1 MAGISSHRKEHNRAL
16 ELPEII
22 SGVLVLFVV
31 LWEACFMPVE
41 TGGGE
46 RQAFFNAAHL
56 LLCSLVLFNTLAV
69 LAHIVAVILRRC
81 MPARSLW
88 TQFIIG
94 LFSCAAFLAPLLCA
108 VPPQLYI
115 LTLLLS
121 FCVGGFSILNLLGYW
136 RERKLGPVK
145 GRARPWSPA
154 VVFFSGMVAFVL
166 VSALILLTP
175 GASHEQLSFEDAFFM
190 AASATSITG
199 LASFNISEALTPLGK
214 AVILADIQIGAIG
227 VMTFSYFV
235 LIMVGKKL
243 ALRDSMTL
251 SGMLDQEGVQVV
263 PSLVKAVI
271 FVTLTVELL
280 GALFFYFTWQGAPGI
295 PQENLWQR
303 AAFLSIS
310 SFCNAGLLLDSSYI
324 CINSLIGTQL
334 AMLVLMFAGTLGFGL
349 YLEGLT
355 RLRRRIS
362 GGHNP
367 LLWSTHSWLVLRLTL
382 IITLVGT
389 LGLGLLGSLEPS
401 AASAA
406 QAGQGV
412 WDTLA
417 NFGSGLWNSVGRSAG
432 FTLAD
437 IGEYGPVYKL
447 FLCFLMFVGG
457 NPAGTGGGVYAPVFA
472 LCVLEVLR
480 VLRGEPDVVLHSR
493 RIARNT
499 VERAMA
505 TVVLSLF
512 WIIGTTMLLLLL
524 EPALAAQEGGLLR
537 LLFEEV
543 SAYTTTG
550 YSLGVTAEISP
561 FSKFLISANM
571 IFGRIGMF
579 TFMMIFIRQR
589 DALPVKYPVT
599 RLPLN

>member
-1 MAGISSHRKEHNRAL
+1 MGTISHRKAHDRAL

-22 SGVLVLFVV
+22 SGVLVLVVV

-56 LLCSLVLFNTLAV
+56 LLCSLVLFNTAAV
-69 LAHIVAVILRRC
+69 LAHVLAVIFRRC
-81 MPARSLW
+81 MPARALW
-88 TQFIIG
+88 TQLLVG
-94 LFSCAAFLAPLLCA
+94 LASGAAFLAPLWYEL
-108 VPPQLYI
+108 PPQMYI
-115 LTLLLS
+115 VTLLLS
-121 FCVGGFSILNLLGYW
+121 FIVGGFSFLNILSYW
-136 RERKLGPVK
+136 RERKLGPLR
-145 GRARPWSPA
+145 GRSRPWSPT
-154 VVFFSGMVAFVL
+154 VVFFTGMLAFVM

-175 GASHEQLSFEDAFFM
+175 GAAHQQLSFPDAFFM

-199 LASFNISEALTPLGK
+199 LSTVNISHVLTPLGK

-227 VMTFSYFV
+227 VITFSYFV

-243 ALRDSMTL
+243 ALRDSMNL
-251 SGMLDQEGVQVV
+251 SGLLDQEGVQVV
-263 PSLVKAVI
+263 PALVKAVM
-271 FVTLTVELL
+271 FVTFTVEML
-280 GALFFYFTWQGAPGI
+280 GALYFYFAWQGTEGI
-295 PQENLWQR
+295 EQAHLWQR
-303 AAFLSIS
+303 AIFLSVS
-310 SFCNAGLLLDSSYI
+310 SFCNAGLLLDSASA
-324 CINSLIGTQL
+324 CIQAHVGTQV

-355 RLRRRIS
+355 RLRRRLS
-362 GGHNP
+362 GARNP
-367 LLWSTHSWLVLRLTL
+367 LLWSTHSWLVVRVTL

-389 LGLGLLGSLEPS
+389 FGMGLLGCFEPS
-401 AASAA
+401 QAAMP
-406 QAGQGV
+406 AGNWGESL
-412 WDTLA
+412 T
-417 NFGSGLWNSVGRSAG
+417 NFGIGLWNSVGRSAG
-432 FTLAD
+432 FSLTD

-447 FLCFLMFVGG
+447 FLSFMMFVGG
-457 NPAGTGGGVYAPVFA
+457 NPASTGGGVYAPVFA

-480 VLRGEPDVVLHSR
+480 VLRGEPDVVLHNR
-493 RIARNT
+493 RVARNT

-512 WIIGTTMLLLLL
+512 WIAGTTMLLLLL
-524 EPALAAQEGGLLR
+524 EPGIASHEGGLLR
-537 LLFEEV
+537 LFFEEV

-550 YSLGVTAEISP
+550 YSLGATMELSDL
-561 FSKFLISANM
+561 SKFLISANM

-589 DALPVKYPVT
+589 DASPVKYPVT

>member
-1 MAGISSHRKEHNRAL
+1 MAGIFHRKEHNRTL

-41 TGGGE
+41 TGSGE
-46 RQAFFNAAHL
+46 RQAFFNATHL
-56 LLCSLVLFNTLAV
+56 LLCSLVLFNTAAV
-69 LAHIVAVILRRC
+69 LAHVVAVICRRC
-81 MPARSLW
+81 MPSRTLW
-88 TQFIIG
+88 TQLLVG
-94 LFSCAAFLAPLLCA
+94 LASGAAFLTPLWYEL
-108 VPPQLYI
+108 PPQVYI
-115 LTLLLS
+115 VALLLS
-121 FCVGGFSILNLLGYW
+121 FCVGGFSLLNLLSHW

-154 VVFFSGMVAFVL
+154 VVFFTGMVTFVT

-175 GASHEQLSFEDAFFM
+175 GAAYTQISFEDAFFM

-280 GALFFYFTWQGAPGI
+280 GALFFYFSWLGAEGI

-310 SFCNAGLLLDSSYI
+310 SFCNAGLLLDSSYT
-324 CINSLIGTQL
+324 CINAHIGTQV
-334 AMLVLMFAGTLGFGL
+334 AMLILMFAGTLGFGL
-349 YLEGLT
+349 YLEGMT
-355 RLRRRIS
+355 RLRRRLS
-362 GGHNP
+362 GGRNP

-389 LGLGLLGSLEPS
+389 VGLALLGSFEPS
-401 AASAA
+401 AATAA
-406 QAGQGV
+406 NSGEGLWSGIANVGV
-412 WDTLA
+412 
-417 NFGSGLWNSVGRSAG
+417 GLWNSVGRSAG
-432 FTLAD
+432 FTLSD

-480 VLRGEPDVVLHSR
+480 VLRGEPDVVLHNR

-505 TVVLSLF
+505 TVVLSIF
-512 WIIGTTMLLLLL
+512 WIVGTTMLLLLL
-524 EPALAAQEGGLLR
+524 EPAIAAQEGGLLR

-550 YSLGVTAEISP
+550 YSLGVTTEISP

-589 DALPVKYPVT
+589 DASPVKFPVT

>member
-1 MAGISSHRKEHNRAL
+1 MAGILHSREHNRAL

-22 SGVLVLFVV
+22 SGVLVLLVV

-41 TGGGE
+41 SGGGE

-56 LLCSLVLFNTLAV
+56 LLCSLVLFNALAV
-69 LAHIVAVILRRC
+69 FIHVVTVIFRRH
-81 MPARSLW
+81 MPSRSLW
-88 TQFIIG
+88 TQLLVSLASG
-94 LFSCAAFLAPLLCA
+94 AAFLSSVWYE
-108 VPPQLYI
+108 VPSEMYI
-115 LTLLLS
+115 VTLLLS
-121 FCVGGFSILNLLGYW
+121 FCVGGFAILNILSYW

-154 VVFFSGMVAFVL
+154 VVFFTGMVAFVT

-175 GASHEQLSFEDAFFM
+175 GAAHEQLSFEDAFFM

-199 LASFNISEALTPLGK
+199 LSSINISEALTPLGK

-280 GALFFYFTWQGAPGI
+280 GALFFYFTWLGAEGI
-295 PQENLWQR
+295 PQVNLWQR

-310 SFCNAGLLLDSSYI
+310 SFCNAGLLLDSSYT
-324 CINSLIGTQL
+324 CINAHVGTQI

-355 RLRRRIS
+355 RLRRRLS
-362 GGHNP
+362 GGRNP
-367 LLWSTHSWLVLRLTL
+367 LLWSTHSWLVLRLTI
-382 IITLVGT
+382 IITLVGAF
-389 LGLGLLGSLEPS
+389 GLGILGCFEPS
-401 AASAA
+401 AAAA
-406 QAGQGV
+406 RNAGNGLWDGV
-412 WDTLA
+412 A
-417 NFGSGLWNSVGRSAG
+417 NFGIALWNSVGRSAG

-437 IGEYGPVYKL
+437 LGEYGVVYKL

-505 TVVLSLF
+505 TVVLSMF
-512 WIIGTTMLLLLL
+512 WIVGTTMLLLLL
-524 EPALAAQEGGLLR
+524 EPAIAAQEGGLLR

-561 FSKFLISANM
+561 LSQFLISANM

-589 DALPVKYPVT
+589 EASPVKFPVT

>member
-1 MAGISSHRKEHNRAL
+1 MAGISHSKEHNRAL

-41 TGGGE
+41 SGAGE
-46 RQAFFNAAHL
+46 RRAFFNAAHL
-56 LLCSLVLFNTLAV
+56 LLCCLVLFNTTAV
-69 LAHIVAVILRRC
+69 LAHTLAVICRRC

-88 TQFIIG
+88 TQLIIG
-94 LFSCAAFLAPLLCA
+94 IISSAAFLAPFRHEM
-108 VPPQLYI
+108 PPQVYI
-115 LTLLLS
+115 ATLLLS
-121 FCVGGFSILNLLGYW
+121 FIVGGFSILNLLSYW
-136 RERKLGPVK
+136 RERRLGPVK

-154 VVFFSGMVAFVL
+154 VVFFTGMVAFVL

-175 GASHEQLSFEDAFFM
+175 GAAVRQLSFEDAFFM

-199 LASFNISEALTPLGK
+199 LSCFNISESLTPLGK
-214 AVILADIQIGAIG
+214 AVILADVQIGAIG

-263 PSLVKAVI
+263 PALVKAVI
-271 FVTLTVELL
+271 FVTLTLELI
-280 GALFFYFTWQGAPGI
+280 GAIFFYFSWQGAVGL
-295 PQENLWQR
+295 PQEHLWQR
-303 AAFLSIS
+303 AIFLSIA
-310 SFCNAGLLLDSSYI
+310 SFCNAGLLLDSSYA
-324 CINSLIGTQL
+324 CINTQIGTQI
-334 AMLVLMFAGTLGFGL
+334 AMLILMFAGTLGFGL

-362 GGHNP
+362 GGRNP

-389 LGLGLLGSLEPS
+389 VGLGLLGCFEPS
-401 AASAA
+401 AAASA
-406 QAGQGV
+406 QSGNGV
-412 WDTLA
+412 WNALA
-417 NFGSGLWNSVGRSAG
+417 NFGAGLWNSVGRSAG

-437 IGEYGPVYKL
+437 IQEYGVVYKL
-447 FLCFLMFVGG
+447 FLSFLMFVGG

-493 RIARNT
+493 RVARNT

-512 WIIGTTMLLLLL
+512 WIAGTTMLLLLL
-524 EPALAAQEGGLLR
+524 EPAIAAQDGGLLR
-537 LLFEEV
+537 LFFEEV

-550 YSLGVTAEISP
+550 YSLGVTEELSAL
-561 FSKFLISANM
+561 SKFIISANM

-589 DALPVKYPVT
+589 DAAPVKYPIT

>member
-1 MAGISSHRKEHNRAL
+1 MPAISHRREHSRAL

-22 SGVLVLFVV
+22 SGVLVLLVV
-31 LWEACFMPVE
+31 LWEACFMPAE

-46 RQAFFNAAHL
+46 REAFFNAAHL
-56 LLCSLVLFNTLAV
+56 LLCSLVLFNTAAVLVHALAV
-69 LAHIVAVILRRC
+69 IIR
-81 MPARSLW
+81 RSLPSRALC
-88 TQFIIG
+88 TQLFVG
-94 LFSCAAFLAPLLCA
+94 LLSCAAFLAPLRYAL
-108 VPPQLYI
+108 PPQIYI

-121 FCVGGFSILNLLGYW
+121 FCVGGFALLNILSYC
-136 RERKLGPVK
+136 
-145 GRARPWSPA
+145 RARMQGPGRGRGRRWSPA
-154 VVFFSGMVAFVL
+154 EVFFTGMVAFVM

-175 GASHEQLSFEDAFFM
+175 GASYQQLSFEDAFFM

-199 LASFNISEALTPLGK
+199 LSCFNISEVLTPLGK

-235 LIMVGKKL
+235 LIMVGRKL

-280 GALFFYFTWQGAPGI
+280 GALFFYFSWQGAEGI
-295 PQENLWQR
+295 PQANLWQR
-303 AAFLSIS
+303 AAFLAIA
-310 SFCNAGLLLDSSYI
+310 SFCNAGLLLDSTAV
-324 CINSLIGTQL
+324 CINGRIGTQV
-334 AMLVLMFAGTLGFGL
+334 AMLLLMFAGTLGFGL
-349 YLEGLT
+349 YLEGIT
-355 RLRRRIS
+355 RLRRRLS
-362 GGHNP
+362 GARNP
-367 LLWSTHSWLVLRLTL
+367 LLWSTHSWLVLRLTI

-389 LGLGLLGSLEPS
+389 VGLGLLGCLEPS
-401 AASAA
+401 AAAV
-406 QAGQGV
+406 AGAGGSFAEA
-412 WDTLA
+412 LG
-417 NFGSGLWNSVGRSAG
+417 NFGAALWNSVGRSAG
-432 FTLAD
+432 FTLSD

-447 FLCFLMFVGG
+447 FLCALMFVGG

-480 VLRGEPDVVLHSR
+480 VLRGEPDVVLHR
-493 RIARNT
+493 RCIARNT

-505 TVVLSLF
+505 TVVLSIF
-512 WIIGTTMLLLLL
+512 WIAGTTMLLLLL
-524 EPALAAQEGGLLR
+524 EPAIAAQEGGFLR

-550 YSLGVTAEISP
+550 YSLGATAEISAV
-561 FSKFLISANM
+561 SKFLISANM

-589 DALPVKYPVT
+589 ETSFIRYPVT

>member
-1 MAGISSHRKEHNRAL
+1 MAGFSHKREHNRAL

-22 SGVLVLFVV
+22 SGVLVLLVV
-31 LWEACFMPVE
+31 LWEVCFMPVE
-41 TGGGE
+41 SGTGE
-46 RQAFFNAAHL
+46 REAFFNATHL
-56 LLCSLVLFNTLAV
+56 LLCCLVLFNSAAV
-69 LAHIVAVILRRC
+69 FVHAVAVISHRRL
-81 MPARSLW
+81 PSRSLW
-88 TQFIIG
+88 TQLFIG
-94 LFSCAAFLAPLLCA
+94 LVSSAAFLSSVWYEVPL
-108 VPPQLYI
+108 PMYI
-115 LTLLLS
+115 VTLLLS
-121 FCVGGFSILNLLGYW
+121 FCVGGFSFLNILSYW
-136 RERKLGPVK
+136 RERKQGPVK

-154 VVFFSGMVAFVL
+154 VVFFTGMVAFVT

-175 GASHEQLSFEDAFFM
+175 GAAHHQLSFENAFFM

-199 LASFNISEALTPLGK
+199 LSSINISEALTPLGK

-280 GALFFYFTWQGAPGI
+280 GALFFFFTWHGMEGI
-295 PQENLWQR
+295 PQVNLWQR

-310 SFCNAGLLLDSSYI
+310 SFCNAGLLLDSSYA
-324 CINSLIGTQL
+324 CINASLSTQL

-355 RLRRRIS
+355 RLRRRLS
-362 GGHNP
+362 GGRNP

-389 LGLGLLGSLEPS
+389 FGLGLLGCFEPS
-401 AASAA
+401 AAAA
-406 QAGQGV
+406 SHTGNG
-412 WDTLA
+412 LGEGLS
-417 NFGSGLWNSVGRSAG
+417 NFGVALWNSVGRSAG

-437 IGEYGPVYKL
+437 IHEYGVVYKL
-447 FLCFLMFVGG
+447 FLCLLMFIGG

-493 RIARNT
+493 CIARNT

-505 TVVLSLF
+505 TVVLSFF
-512 WIIGTTMLLLLL
+512 WIVGTTMLLLLL
-524 EPALAAQEGGLLR
+524 EPAIAMQEGGLLR

-550 YSLGVTAEISP
+550 YSLGVTADISP
-561 FSKFLISANM
+561 VSKFIISANM

-579 TFMMIFIRQR
+579 TFMMVFIRQR
-589 DALPVKYPVT
+589 DASPVKYPVT

>member
-1 MAGISSHRKEHNRAL
+1 MAGILHRKEHKRAL

-31 LWEACFMPVE
+31 LWEACFMPVD

-46 RQAFFNAAHL
+46 RQAFFNATHL
-56 LLCSLVLFNTLAV
+56 LLCCLVLFNTAAV
-69 LAHIVAVILRRC
+69 LAHVLTVACRRS

-88 TQFIIG
+88 TQLFIG
-94 LFSCAAFLAPLLCA
+94 LVSCAAFLAPFWYELPA
-108 VPPQLYI
+108 QVYI
-115 LTLLLS
+115 VTLVLS
-121 FCVGGFSILNLLGYW
+121 FIVGGFALLNILSYW
-136 RERKLGPVK
+136 RERKLGPVR

-154 VVFFSGMVAFVL
+154 VVFFTGMVTFVT

-175 GASHEQLSFEDAFFM
+175 GAAHTQLAFEDAFFM

-199 LASFNISEALTPLGK
+199 LSSINISETLTPLGK

-243 ALRDSMTL
+243 ALRDSMNL
-251 SGMLDQEGVQVV
+251 SGLLDQEGVQVV

-280 GALFFYFTWQGAPGI
+280 GALYFYFTWQGMPGI

-310 SFCNAGLLLDSSYI
+310 SFCNAGLLLDSSYA
-324 CINSLIGTQL
+324 CINSSVGTQVT
-334 AMLVLMFAGTLGFGL
+334 MLLLMFAGTLGFGL
-349 YLEGLT
+349 YLECIT
-355 RLRRRIS
+355 RLRRRLS
-362 GGHNP
+362 GGRNP

-389 LGLGLLGSLEPS
+389 LGLGLLGSFEPS
-401 AASAA
+401 AAAVS
-406 QAGQGV
+406 GNGF
-412 WDTLA
+412 WDALA
-417 NFGSGLWNSVGRSAG
+417 NFGVALWNSVGRSAG
-432 FTLAD
+432 FTLSD
-437 IGEYGPVYKL
+437 IVEYGPVYKL

-493 RIARNT
+493 RIAHNT

-505 TVVLSLF
+505 TVVLSIF
-512 WIIGTTMLLLLL
+512 WIVGTTMLLLLL
-524 EPALAAQEGGLLR
+524 EPAIAAQEGGLLR

-561 FSKFLISANM
+561 FSKFIICANM

-589 DALPVKYPVT
+589 DAAPVKFPVT

>member
-1 MAGISSHRKEHNRAL
+1 MAGVFHRKEHNRAL

-46 RQAFFNAAHL
+46 REAFFNATHL
-56 LLCSLVLFNTLAV
+56 LLCCLVLFNTAAVLTHVLAV
-69 LAHIVAVILRRC
+69 ICRRC

-88 TQFIIG
+88 TQLLTG
-94 LFSCAAFLAPLLCA
+94 LACSAAFLGSVWYE
-108 VPPQLYI
+108 VPPQMYI
-115 LTLLLS
+115 ATLLLS
-121 FCVGGFSILNLLGYW
+121 FFAGGFALLNILGYW
-136 RERKLGPVK
+136 RERRRGPVK
-145 GRARPWSPA
+145 GQARPWSPA
-154 VVFFSGMVAFVL
+154 VVFFTGMVAFVL
-166 VSALILLTP
+166 VSSLILLTP
-175 GASHEQLSFEDAFFM
+175 GAASVQLSFEDAFFM

-199 LASFNISEALTPLGK
+199 LASFNISEVLTPLGK
-214 AVILADIQIGAIG
+214 SVILADIQIGAIG

-243 ALRDSMTL
+243 ALRDSMNL
-251 SGMLDQEGVQVV
+251 SGLLDQEGVQVI

-271 FVTLTVELL
+271 FVTLIVEFL
-280 GALFFYFTWQGAPGI
+280 GALFFYFSWQGVEGI
-295 PQENLWQR
+295 SQANLWQR
-303 AAFLSIS
+303 AVFLSVS
-310 SFCNAGLLLDSSYI
+310 SFCNAGLLLDSSYA
-324 CINSLIGTQL
+324 CINALPGTQL
-334 AMLVLMFAGTLGFGL
+334 AMLVLMFAGTLGFGV

-355 RLRRRIS
+355 RLRRRFS
-362 GGHNP
+362 GGRNP
-367 LLWSTHSWLVLRLTL
+367 LLWSTHSWLVLRLTI

-389 LGLGLLGSLEPS
+389 LGLGLLGCFEPS
-401 AASAA
+401 AAAA
-406 QAGQGV
+406 SNSS
-412 WDTLA
+412 W
-417 NFGSGLWNSVGRSAG
+417 GSGISAFGAALWNSVGRSAG

-437 IGEYGPVYKL
+437 IGEYGVVYKL
-447 FLCFLMFVGG
+447 FLCFLMFIGG

-480 VLRGEPDVVLHSR
+480 VLRGEPDVVLHGR

-505 TVVLSLF
+505 TVVLSIF
-512 WIIGTTMLLLLL
+512 WITGTTMLLLLL
-524 EPALAAQEGGLLR
+524 EPGLAAQEGGLLR
-537 LLFEEV
+537 LFFEEV

-550 YSLGVTAEISP
+550 YSLGVTAELSAL
-561 FSKFLISANM
+561 SQFLISANM

-589 DALPVKYPVT
+589 DASPVKYPVT

>member
-1 MAGISSHRKEHNRAL
+1 MAGISHRREHNRAL

-22 SGVLVLFVV
+22 SGVLVLVVV

-46 RQAFFNAAHL
+46 RQAFFNATHL
-56 LLCSLVLFNTLAV
+56 LLCCLVLFNTAAV
-69 LAHIVAVILRRC
+69 LAHVVTVICRRC

-88 TQFIIG
+88 TQLFVG
-94 LFSCAAFLAPLLCA
+94 LASCAAFLAPLWYKLPA
-108 VPPQLYI
+108 YI
-115 LTLLLS
+115 YIVTLVLS
-121 FCVGGFSILNLLGYW
+121 FIVGGFAILNIISYW
-136 RERKLGPVK
+136 RERKLGPVR

-154 VVFFSGMVAFVL
+154 VVFFTGMVAFVT

-175 GASHEQLSFEDAFFM
+175 GAAHTQLSFEDAFFM

-243 ALRDSMTL
+243 ALRDSMNL

-263 PSLVKAVI
+263 PALVKAVI

-280 GALFFYFTWQGAPGI
+280 GALYFYFSWQGAAGI
-295 PQENLWQR
+295 PQANLWQR
-303 AAFLSIS
+303 AVFLSIS
-310 SFCNAGLLLDSSYI
+310 SFCNAGLLLESTYT
-324 CINSLIGTQL
+324 CINAHVGTQV
-334 AMLVLMFAGTLGFGL
+334 AMLLLMFAGTLGFGL

-355 RLRRRIS
+355 RLRRRLS
-362 GGHNP
+362 GGRNP

-389 LGLGLLGSLEPS
+389 FGLGLLGCFEPS
-401 AASAA
+401 AAAVA
-406 QAGQGV
+406 NAGSGFWEGV
-412 WDTLA
+412 A
-417 NFGSGLWNSVGRSAG
+417 NFGVGLWNSVGRSAG
-432 FTLAD
+432 FTLTD
-437 IGEYGPVYKL
+437 ISEYGPVYKL

-505 TVVLSLF
+505 TVVLSIF
-512 WIIGTTMLLLLL
+512 WIVATTMLLLLL
-524 EPALAAQEGGLLR
+524 EPAIAAQEGGLLR

-550 YSLGVTAEISP
+550 YSLGVTEEISP
-561 FSKFLISANM
+561 LSQFLISANM

-589 DALPVKYPVT
+589 DASPVKFPVT

>member
-1 MAGISSHRKEHNRAL
+1 MAGISHRHDHHRAL

-31 LWEACFMPVE
+31 LWEACFMPRE

-56 LLCSLVLFNTLAV
+56 LLCSLVCFNTAAVFIHVLAV
-69 LAHIVAVILRRC
+69 LFRRSL
-81 MPARSLW
+81 PARALL
-88 TQFIIG
+88 TQLLIG
-94 LFSCAAFLAPLLCA
+94 LASCAAFLAPLRYEL
-108 VPPQLYI
+108 PPQMYI

-121 FCVGGFSILNLLGYW
+121 FCVGGFALLNILSYW

-154 VVFFSGMVAFVL
+154 VVFFTGMVAFVL
-166 VSALILLTP
+166 LSALILLTP
-175 GASHEQLSFEDAFFM
+175 GAAHEQLSFDDAFFM

-243 ALRDSMTL
+243 ALRDSMNL
-251 SGMLDQEGVQVV
+251 SGMMDQEGVQVV

-280 GALFFYFTWQGAPGI
+280 GALFFYFTWQGAAGI
-295 PQENLWQR
+295 PQEQLWQR

-324 CINSLIGTQL
+324 CINSLIGTQVV
-334 AMLVLMFAGTLGFGL
+334 MLLLMFAGTLGFGL

-355 RLRRRIS
+355 RLRRRIT
-362 GGHNP
+362 GGRNP

-382 IITLVGT
+382 IITFGGALM
-389 LGLGLLGSLEPS
+389 LGLLGCFEPS
-401 AASAA
+401 VAAAA
-406 QAGQGV
+406 NANEGFVSG
-412 WDTLA
+412 LA
-417 NFGSGLWNSVGRSAG
+417 NFGIGLWNAVGRSAG
-432 FTLAD
+432 FTLSD

-447 FLCFLMFVGG
+447 FLCLLMFIGG
-457 NPAGTGGGVYAPVFA
+457 NPAGTGGGVYAPVCA

-480 VLRGEPDVVLHSR
+480 VLRGEPDVVLHRR
-493 RIARNT
+493 RIAHNT

-505 TVVLSLF
+505 TVVLSIF
-512 WIIGTTMLLLLL
+512 WIAGTTMLLLLL
-524 EPALAAQEGGLLR
+524 EPAIAAQEGGLLR

-550 YSLGVTAEISP
+550 YSLGATAELSAP
-561 FSKFLISANM
+561 SKFIISANM

-589 DALPVKYPVT
+589 DASPLKYPVT

>member
-1 MAGISSHRKEHNRAL
+1 MPAISHRKEHNRVL

-56 LLCSLVLFNTLAV
+56 LLCSLVLFNTAAV
-69 LAHIVAVILRRC
+69 FVHVLSVIWQRC
-81 MPARSLW
+81 MPTRALW
-88 TQFIIG
+88 TQLLIG
-94 LFSCAAFLAPLLCA
+94 LAAGAAFLAPLRYEL
-108 VPPQLYI
+108 PPQMYI
-115 LTLLLS
+115 VTLLLS
-121 FCVGGFSILNLLGYW
+121 FCVGGFSILNILSYW
-136 RERKLGPVK
+136 RERKLGPLR

-154 VVFFSGMVAFVL
+154 VVFFTGMLAFVM

-175 GASHEQLSFEDAFFM
+175 GAAHVQLSFPDAFFM

-199 LASFNISEALTPLGK
+199 LSTVNISDVLTPLGK

-243 ALRDSMTL
+243 ALRDSMNL
-251 SGMLDQEGVQVV
+251 SGMMDQEGVHVV

-280 GALFFYFTWQGAPGI
+280 GALYFYFAWQGAEGI
-295 PQENLWQR
+295 EQAHLWQR
-303 AAFLSIS
+303 AAFLSVS
-310 SFCNAGLLLDSSYI
+310 SFCNAGLLLDSSYA
-324 CINSLIGTQL
+324 CIQGHVGTQI
-334 AMLVLMFAGTLGFGL
+334 AMLLLMFAGTLGFGL

-355 RLRRRIS
+355 RLRRRLS
-362 GGHNP
+362 GGRNP

-382 IITLVGT
+382 IITLVGAF
-389 LGLGLLGSLEPS
+389 GMGLLGCFEPS
-401 AASAA
+401 AAAPR
-406 QAGQGV
+406 AGDWLEG
-412 WDTLA
+412 LA
-417 NFGSGLWNSVGRSAG
+417 NFGIGLWNSVGRSAG
-432 FTLAD
+432 FTLTD
-437 IGEYGPVYKL
+437 IGEYGVVYKL
-447 FLCFLMFVGG
+447 FLSFMMFVGG
-457 NPAGTGGGVYAPVFA
+457 NPAGTGGGIYAPVFA

-512 WIIGTTMLLLLL
+512 WIAGTTMLLLLL
-524 EPALAAQEGGLLR
+524 EPAMAAQEGGLLR
-537 LLFEEV
+537 LFFEEV

-550 YSLGVTAEISP
+550 YSLGVTSELSDV
-561 FSKFLISANM
+561 SKFLISANM

-589 DALPVKYPVT
+589 DASPVKFPVT

>member
-1 MAGISSHRKEHNRAL
+1 MAGVFHRKEHDRAL

-41 TGGGE
+41 TGSGE
-46 RQAFFNAAHL
+46 REAFFNATHL
-56 LLCSLVLFNTLAV
+56 LLCSLVLFNTAAV
-69 LAHIVAVILRRC
+69 LAHVVAVIFRRC
-81 MPARSLW
+81 MPSRSLW
-88 TQFIIG
+88 TQLITG
-94 LFSCAAFLAPLLCA
+94 LACSAAFLGTVWYEL
-108 VPPQLYI
+108 PPQMYI
-115 LTLLLS
+115 ATLLLS
-121 FCVGGFSILNLLGYW
+121 FLVGGFAILNILSYW

-154 VVFFSGMVAFVL
+154 VVFFTGMVAFVL

-175 GASHEQLSFEDAFFM
+175 GAASVQLSFENAFFM

-199 LASFNISEALTPLGK
+199 LASFNISEVLTPLGK

-243 ALRDSMTL
+243 ALRDSMNL
-251 SGMLDQEGVQVV
+251 SGLLDQEGVQVI

-271 FVTLTVELL
+271 FVTLTVEML
-280 GALFFYFTWQGAPGI
+280 GALFFYFSWQGVVGI

-303 AAFLSIS
+303 AIFLSVS
-310 SFCNAGLLLDSSYI
+310 SFCNAGLLLDSSYC
-324 CINSLIGTQL
+324 CINSLLGTQV
-334 AMLVLMFAGTLGFGL
+334 AMLVLMFAGTLGFGV

-355 RLRRRIS
+355 RLRRRFS
-362 GGHNP
+362 GGRNS
-367 LLWSTHSWLVLRLTL
+367 LLWSTHSWLALRLTL

-389 LGLGLLGSLEPS
+389 LGLGLLGCFEPS
-401 AASAA
+401 AAACNQNWGNGLS
-406 QAGQGV
+406 
-412 WDTLA
+412 
-417 NFGSGLWNSVGRSAG
+417 NFGAALWNSVGRSAG

-437 IGEYGPVYKL
+437 IGEHGVVYKL
-447 FLCFLMFVGG
+447 FLCFLMFIGG

-480 VLRGEPDVVLHSR
+480 VLRGEPDVVLHGR

-505 TVVLSLF
+505 TVVLSIF
-512 WIIGTTMLLLLL
+512 WIAGTTMLLLLL

-550 YSLGVTAEISP
+550 YSLGVTGELSALSQ
-561 FSKFLISANM
+561 FLISANM

-579 TFMMIFIRQR
+579 TFMMVFIRQR
-589 DALPVKYPVT
+589 DASPVKYPIT

>member
-1 MAGISSHRKEHNRAL
+1 MAGISHRKEHHHML

-31 LWEACFMPVE
+31 LWEACFIPVE
-41 TGGGE
+41 AAGSA
-46 RQAFFNAAHL
+46 RRDFFNATHM

-69 LAHIVAVILRRC
+69 FSHVVAVIFHRA
-81 MPARSLW
+81 MPPRPLW
-88 TQFIIG
+88 TQLLVG
-94 LFSCAAFLAPLLCA
+94 LLSSAVFLSA
-108 VPPQLYI
+108 VWYVLPPQMYI
-115 LTLLLS
+115 VSMLLS
-121 FCVGGFSILNLLGYW
+121 FMMGGFSIVNILTYI
-136 RERKLGPVK
+136 RERKLGPVR
-145 GRARPWSPA
+145 GRARAWSPA
-154 VVFFSGMVAFVL
+154 AVFFTGMLAFVM

-175 GASHEQLSFEDAFFM
+175 GASYEQLSFADAFFM

-199 LASFNISEALTPLGK
+199 LAPINISQVLTPLGK

-243 ALRDSMTL
+243 ALRDSMNL

-280 GALFFYFTWQGAPGI
+280 GALFFYFSWQGVADI
-295 PQENLWQR
+295 PQVNLWQR
-303 AAFLSIS
+303 AVFLSIS
-310 SFCNAGLLLDSSYI
+310 SFCNAGLLLDSAHT
-324 CINSLIGTQL
+324 CINGHLGTQL

-349 YLEGLT
+349 YLEGMT
-355 RLRRRIS
+355 RLRRRLS
-362 GGHNP
+362 GGRNP

-389 LGLGLLGSLEPS
+389 FGMGLLGCFEPS
-401 AASAA
+401 AAVPAA
-406 QAGQGV
+406 EST
-412 WDTLA
+412 WNENLT
-417 NFGSGLWNSVGRSAG
+417 NFGIGLWNSVGRSAG
-432 FTLAD
+432 FTLTD
-437 IGEYGPVYKL
+437 IGEYGVVYKL

-480 VLRGEPDVVLHSR
+480 VLRGQPDVVLHSR
-493 RIARNT
+493 RIAHNT

-505 TVVLSLF
+505 TVVLSIF
-512 WIIGTTMLLLLL
+512 WIAGTTMLLLLL
-524 EPALAAQEGGLLR
+524 EPGIAAQEGGLLR

-550 YSLGVTAEISP
+550 YSLGATTELSSL
-561 FSKFLISANM
+561 SKFLISANM

>member
-1 MAGISSHRKEHNRAL
+1 MAGISHRKEQDRAL

-31 LWEACFMPVE
+31 LWEACFMSAAS
-41 TGGGE
+41 GSGE

-56 LLCSLVLFNTLAV
+56 LLCCLVLFNTAAV
-69 LAHIVAVILRRC
+69 LTHVVAVIRRRC

-88 TQFIIG
+88 TQLFIG
-94 LFSCAAFLAPLLCA
+94 MASVVAFLFPLWHET
-108 VPPQLYI
+108 PPQLYI
-115 LTLLLS
+115 VTLLLS
-121 FCVGGFSILNLLGYW
+121 FCVGGFAILNILSYW
-136 RERKLGPVK
+136 RERKLGPVR

-154 VVFFSGMVAFVL
+154 VVFFTGMVAFVAL
-166 VSALILLTP
+166 SALILLTP
-175 GASHEQLSFEDAFFM
+175 GAALEPLSFEDAFFM

-199 LASFNISEALTPLGK
+199 LSCVNISETLTPLGK

-263 PSLVKAVI
+263 PALVKSVI
-271 FVTLTVELL
+271 FVTLIVELL
-280 GALFFYFTWQGAPGI
+280 GALYFYFSWQGAACI
-295 PQENLWQR
+295 PQEHLWQR

-310 SFCNAGLLLDSSYI
+310 SFCNAGLLLDSSYAA
-324 CINSLIGTQL
+324 INTHTGTQV
-334 AMLVLMFAGTLGFGL
+334 AMLVLMFAGSLGFGL

-355 RLRRRIS
+355 RLRRRLS
-362 GGHNP
+362 GGRNP
-367 LLWSTHSWLVLRLTL
+367 LLWSTHSWLVLRLTI
-382 IITLVGT
+382 IITLVGSF
-389 LGLGLLGSLEPS
+389 GLGLLGCFEPS
-401 AASAA
+401 AAAAA
-406 QAGQGV
+406 QGDGGLWDGV
-412 WDTLA
+412 A
-417 NFGSGLWNSVGRSAG
+417 NFGIGLWNSVGRSAG

-437 IGEYGPVYKL
+437 LTDYGPVYKL

-480 VLRGEPDVVLHSR
+480 VLRGQPDVVLHSR

-499 VERAMA
+499 VERAMS
-505 TVVLSLF
+505 TVVLSIF
-512 WIIGTTMLLLLL
+512 WIVGTTMLLLLL
-524 EPALAAQEGGLLR
+524 EPAIAAQEGGLLR

-550 YSLGVTAEISP
+550 YSLGATEEISP
-561 FSKFLISANM
+561 LSKFLICANM

-589 DALPVKYPVT
+589 DASPVKFPVT

>member
-1 MAGISSHRKEHNRAL
+1 MPGISHRKEHHRAL

-22 SGVLVLFVV
+22 SGVLVLIVV
-31 LWEACFMPVE
+31 LWEACFMPVDS
-41 TGGGE
+41 GRGE

-56 LLCSLVLFNTLAV
+56 LLCSLVLFNTAAV
-69 LAHIVAVILRRC
+69 LAHVVAVISRRTL
-81 MPARSLW
+81 PARTLW
-88 TQFIIG
+88 TQLVIG
-94 LFSCAAFLAPLLCA
+94 LISCTAFLLPLWHDT
-108 VPPQLYI
+108 PQQMYI
-115 LTLLLS
+115 ATLLLS
-121 FCVGGFSILNLLGYW
+121 FCVGGFSILNIISYY
-136 RERKLGPVK
+136 RERKLGPLK

-154 VVFFSGMVAFVL
+154 VVFFTGMVAFVL

-175 GASHEQLSFEDAFFM
+175 GAAQQQLSFEDAFFM

-199 LASFNISEALTPLGK
+199 LGSINISQALTPLGK

-263 PSLVKAVI
+263 PSLVKAVM
-271 FVTLTVELL
+271 FVTFTVELL
-280 GALFFYFTWQGAPGI
+280 GALFFYFSWQGAEGI
-295 PQENLWQR
+295 PQVNLWQR
-303 AAFLSIS
+303 AVFLSVS
-310 SFCNAGLLLDSSYI
+310 SFCNAGLLLDSSYA
-324 CINSLIGTQL
+324 CINSQLGTQV

-355 RLRRRIS
+355 RLRRRLS
-362 GGHNP
+362 GGRNP
-367 LLWSTHSWLVLRLTL
+367 LLWSTHSWLVLRLTV

-389 LGLGLLGSLEPS
+389 TGLALLGSFEPS
-401 AASAA
+401 AAAVQNTS
-406 QAGQGV
+406 GLGETV
-412 WDTLA
+412 A
-417 NFGSGLWNSVGRSAG
+417 NLGIGLWNSVGRSAG

-437 IGEYGPVYKL
+437 LSEYGVVYKL

-480 VLRGEPDVVLHSR
+480 VLRGQPDVVLHSR

-505 TVVLSLF
+505 TVVLSIF
-512 WIIGTTMLLLLL
+512 WIVATTMLLLLL
-524 EPALAAQEGGLLR
+524 EPAIAAQEGGLLR

-561 FSKFLISANM
+561 LSKFLISANM

-589 DALPVKYPVT
+589 DASPVKFPVT